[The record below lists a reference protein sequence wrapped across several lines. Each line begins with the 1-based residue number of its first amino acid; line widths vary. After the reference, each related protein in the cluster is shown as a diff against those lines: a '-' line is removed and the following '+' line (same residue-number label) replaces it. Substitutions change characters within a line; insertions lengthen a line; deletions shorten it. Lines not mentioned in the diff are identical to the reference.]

1 MLLAV
6 PLAWLQLRKEPLR
19 LVVAVSG
26 VTFAVVLIFVQLG
39 FEQALFDSA
48 VRYHTNLGYD
58 VAIISPKTDFI
69 VRPMSFPRS
78 RLHQARGFPGVARV
92 SPIYLGLSSWRN
104 PASPAETRTIF
115 VVGFDPEQAP
125 FDLPGVRRHQAELRL
140 PDRVLYDRDSR
151 PEFGPVAALF
161 EREGRVS
168 TEVGTRQVEVV
179 GLFRLGTSFGIDAS
193 LITSDL
199 NFLRLFPTR
208 SAGQID
214 LGLVHLEPG
223 ADPAAARDAIAD
235 GIPRDVDVLTRDDF
249 VEREVRYWS
258 GATPIGYVFSFGVLM
273 GLVVGAIIVYQ
284 ILFADV
290 QQHLQE
296 YATLKAI
303 GYTNRYL
310 FGVVLQE
317 AFILALLGYVPG
329 FLLCVFIYAQAGAA
343 TRLPLVMTPER
354 AGLVAALTI
363 GMCCF
368 SGAIALRKVRRVDPA
383 EVF

>member
-1 MLLAV
+1 
-6 PLAWLQLRKEPLR
+6 
-19 LVVAVSG
+19 VA
-26 VTFAVVLIFVQLG
+26 
-39 FEQALFDSA
+39 
-48 VRYHTNLGYD
+48 
-58 VAIISPKTDFI
+58 
-69 VRPMSFPRS
+69 
-78 RLHQARGFPGVARV
+78 
-92 SPIYLGLSSWRN
+92 
-104 PASPAETRTIF
+104 
-115 VVGFDPEQAP
+115 
-125 FDLPGVRRHQAELRL
+125 
-140 PDRVLYDRDSR
+140 
-151 PEFGPVAALF
+151 
-161 EREGRVS
+161 
-168 TEVGTRQVEVV
+168 TEVGNRQVEIV

-199 NFLRLFPTR
+199 NFLRLFPMR

-223 ADPAAARDAIAD
+223 ADPLSVRDAIAD
-235 GIPRDVDVLTRDDF
+235 GIPRDVEVLTRDEF
-249 VEREVRYWS
+249 VAREVSYWA

-303 GYTNRYL
+303 GYTNGYL

-317 AFILALLGYVPG
+317 AAILALLGYVPG
-329 FLLCVFIYAQAGAA
+329 LLLCLFIYAQAGAA

-354 AGLVAALTI
+354 AGLVAALTV

-368 SGAIALRKVRRVDPA
+368 SGAIALRKIRRVDPA